1 MTDLSN
7 AVLNV
12 LWEDG
17 EFALSRAVR
26 GGQLPRL
33 LMMPTSSRPAPDTV
47 ARLEHAYALRD
58 ELNPTWTAPAAASP
72 DGGSLK
78 QVERSHIR
86 TVLRQ
91 TNWRIDRAQG
101 RAHPDVPPEHAARG
115 RMQRL
120 GIRRM
125 AHEGE

>member
-1 MTDLSN
+1 VTDLSN

-33 LMMPTSSRPAPDTV
+33 LMMP
-47 ARLEHAYALRD
+47 
-58 ELNPTWTAPAAASP
+58 PAAASP

-101 RAHPDVPPEHAARG
+101 RAHPGAPPEHAARG